1 MDSQTNKESQSTA
14 SKGVVLMA
22 FGKHVYYGAAYNL
35 AYSIKRF
42 NKDIE
47 IACIIDKV
55 DEMMRYAPD
64 LIDVVDCIIDIK
76 PEHMYTNGKL
86 DPGKAKVFLYDYL
99 PFENNIYLDVDAV
112 ALKDIQPMIDE
123 LIAFGKPYSSHI
135 MGYHTIDKGNKI
147 ESMVWAYANDIWERY
162 GLSETTVLPAINSSI
177 QFIQISPKA
186 HALYKIA
193 QDYYVNNQIPVKQL
207 RFQWGGGQPDE
218 LYMNI
223 ALAKLEMDP
232 ATSCEYVHITTKR
245 GLSITGVTEQ
255 YYLQSYF
262 GGQGFT
268 PNFYVEWLDRL
279 MRSWMS
285 EKGKIHKYLIKRIV
299 SSKHVEAKR

>member
-1 MDSQTNKESQSTA
+1 METSQQISQGTTSQ
-14 SKGVVLMA
+14 GVVLMA
-22 FGKHVYYGAAYNL
+22 FGKSVYYGAAYNL

-42 NKDIE
+42 NKNIE
-47 IACIIDKV
+47 IACIIEATDA
-55 DEMMRYAPD
+55 MINYAGD
-64 LIDVVDCIIDIK
+64 LSEVTDIIIEIK
-76 PEHMYTNGKL
+76 PEHLYTNGKL

-99 PFENNIYLDVDAV
+99 PFESNIYLDVDAV
-112 ALKDIQPMIDE
+112 ALKDIQPMINE
-123 LIAFGKPYSSHI
+123 LIALGKPYASHI

-162 GLSETTVLPAINSSI
+162 GLSESTVLPAINSSI

-193 QDYYVNNQIPVKQL
+193 QDYYINNPIPVKEL
-207 RFQWGGGQPDE
+207 RFKWGGGQPDE

-232 ATSCEYVHITTKR
+232 ATSSEYVHITTKR
-245 GLSITGVTEQ
+245 GPSFTQVSEQ

-268 PNFYVEWLDRL
+268 PTFYVEWLDRL
-279 MRSWMS
+279 LRSWMN
-285 EKGKIHKYLIKRIV
+285 EKGKIHKYLINRIV
-299 SSKHVEAKR
+299 SSKHADPKR

>member
-1 MDSQTNKESQSTA
+1 
-14 SKGVVLMA
+14 VVLVA

-42 NKDIE
+42 NKDIQ
-47 IACIIDKV
+47 IACIIEGTDA
-55 DEMMRYAPD
+55 MINYAGD
-64 LIDVVDCIIDIK
+64 LSDVTDIIIEIK
-76 PEHMYTNGKL
+76 HEHLYTNGKL
-86 DPGKAKVFLYDYL
+86 DPGKAKVFIYDYL
-99 PFENNIYLDVDAV
+99 PFESNIYLDVDAV

-123 LIAFGKPYSSHI
+123 LIALGKPYASHI
-135 MGYHTIDKGNKI
+135 MGYHTIDKGKKI
-147 ESMVWAYANDIWERY
+147 ESMVWAYADDIWERY
-162 GLSETTVLPAINSSI
+162 GLSESTILPAINSSI

-193 QDYYVNNQIPVKQL
+193 QDYYVNNPIPINKL
-207 RFQWGGGQPDE
+207 RFKWGNGQPDE

-232 ATSCEYVHITTKR
+232 ATSSEYVHITTKR
-245 GLSITGVTEQ
+245 GLGLTQVSDQ

-262 GGQGFT
+262 GGQGYT

-285 EKGKIHKYLIKRIV
+285 EQGKIHKYLIKRIV
-299 SSKHVEAKR
+299 SGKHVENKR

>member
-1 MDSQTNKESQSTA
+1 MDSLTNKESQSTA

-42 NKDIE
+42 NKNIE
-47 IACIIDKV
+47 IACIIEGTDA
-55 DEMMRYAPD
+55 MINYAGDPSEVTD
-64 LIDVVDCIIDIK
+64 IIIEIK
-76 PEHMYTNGKL
+76 PEHLYTNGKL

-99 PFENNIYLDVDAV
+99 PFESNIYLDVDAV

-123 LIAFGKPYSSHI
+123 LIALGKPYASHI

-147 ESMVWAYANDIWERY
+147 ESMVWAYADDIWDRY

-193 QDYYVNNQIPVKQL
+193 QDYYVNNPIPVKQL
-207 RFQWGGGQPDE
+207 RFKWGNGQPDE

-232 ATSCEYVHITTKR
+232 ATSSEYVHITTKR
-245 GLSITGVTEQ
+245 GLGLTQVSEQ

-279 MRSWMS
+279 MRSWMN
-285 EKGKIHKYLIKRIV
+285 EQGKIHKYLIKRIV
-299 SSKHVEAKR
+299 SGKHVENKR

>member
-1 MDSQTNKESQSTA
+1 METSQQISQGTT
-14 SKGVVLMA
+14 SKGVVLVA

-42 NKDIE
+42 NKDIQ
-47 IACIIDKV
+47 IACIIEGTDA
-55 DEMMRYAPD
+55 MINYAGD
-64 LIDVVDCIIDIK
+64 LSDVTDIIIEIK
-76 PEHMYTNGKL
+76 HEHLYTNGKL
-86 DPGKAKVFLYDYL
+86 DPGKAKVFIYDYL
-99 PFENNIYLDVDAV
+99 PFESNIYLDVDAV

-123 LIAFGKPYSSHI
+123 LIALGKPYASHI
-135 MGYHTIDKGNKI
+135 MGYHTIDKGKKI
-147 ESMVWAYANDIWERY
+147 ESMVWAYADDIWERY
-162 GLSETTVLPAINSSI
+162 GLSESTILPAINSSI

-193 QDYYVNNQIPVKQL
+193 QDYYVNNPIPINKL
-207 RFQWGGGQPDE
+207 RFKWGNGQPDE

-232 ATSCEYVHITTKR
+232 ATSSEYVHITTKR
-245 GLSITGVTEQ
+245 GLGLTQVSDQ

-262 GGQGFT
+262 GGQGYT

-285 EKGKIHKYLIKRIV
+285 EQGKIHKYLIKRIV
-299 SSKHVEAKR
+299 SGKHVENKR